1 MGTTHF
7 LGQGHQWDLVV
18 VVQSPVLQVAGNR
31 TEAYGS
37 YLGLERMGLARSR
50 NTPALSCEVAWSAQ
64 PTSFPRAPFP
74 HMRSPPAWNL
84 IFEGCWTQGG
94 QSSALTPL
102 TWLQG
107 PQGRGACPT
116 FFISGFVSIFPC
128 SALGSKRYLHWRKV
142 GNIKLPPGFSDHRV
156 LI

>member
-7 LGQGHQWDLVV
+7 LGQGHQWDLGV

-107 PQGRGACPT
+107 LQGRGACPT
-116 FFISGFVSIFPC
+116 FFISLDLL
-128 SALGSKRYLHWRKV
+128 A
-142 GNIKLPPGFSDHRV
+142 FSRAQHLAV
-156 LI
+156 NVIYTGEK